1 VHRLA
6 PLFVLLALVGCG
18 GGGGDDGRET
28 AAEFAT
34 RVVGLLEDAR
44 PGQAWDELHPVH
56 REHVPRAL
64 YVRCE
69 GKEGLGGEV
78 TNLQVEG
85 VHDER
90 ASVPGLGDEPSTDV
104 VLKLMLRGEHVKLD
118 MHVFDV
124 DGEWAWVI
132 GAHDYA
138 AYAAGRCP

>member
-1 VHRLA
+1 VRRLA
-6 PLFVLLALVGCG
+6 PFLAVLALAGCG
-18 GGGGDDGRET
+18 GGGEDET

-34 RVVGLLEDAR
+34 RVVGLLEQAE
-44 PGQAWDELHPVH
+44 PGQAWDELHPAH

-69 GKEGLGGEV
+69 GDEGLGGEV
-78 TNLQVEG
+78 TELEVAG

-90 ASVPGLGDEPSTDV
+90 ASVPGLGEEPSTEV
-104 VLKLMLRGEHVKLD
+104 VLELLLHGEQVELD

-124 DGEWAWVI
+124 DGEWTWVI

-138 AYAAGRCP
+138 AYSAGRCP